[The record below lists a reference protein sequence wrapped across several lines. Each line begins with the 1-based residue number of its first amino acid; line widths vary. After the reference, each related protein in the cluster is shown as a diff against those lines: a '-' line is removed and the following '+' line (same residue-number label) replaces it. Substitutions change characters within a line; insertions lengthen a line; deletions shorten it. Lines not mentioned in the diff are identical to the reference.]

1 MADRYAEDIRR
12 IVKIDETAS
21 DIGSAKV
28 KTAIGGKR
36 GIGYMTA
43 DGQGTAGVSGNA
55 GGSSTPTTLQ
65 PDSTTSNAENSGNV
79 ENQNGPSNGDS
90 QGGSMVDANNPQ
102 SSVYSGGN
110 YDITNIIDMTGERPT
125 IPSSIGTGSG
135 KLFNS
140 SGGTVNNIEGV
151 IDCESGKGLDLRLDG
166 LVKPPEGWQPDGSPP
181 PGYVDDGIPEVTSA
195 SGEGLDVWGF
205 SAGTRWGIVP
215 SSGFPEWRY
224 FSVVGPAIKEAIA
237 TSVATGTLSEIK
249 FVAAGSGLPD
259 RYQIWWEGP
268 SFLATIFKEGCEIG
282 VDPGCPAER
291 PTDIPLPKWGPDDKM
306 QLIYIDNKWQYSE
319 SESSAD
325 IIPKYTDNQNSSLN
339 FCFGA
344 GGARTGVV
352 RPTADGGTIM
362 YETAGG
368 APTGVATILGP
379 DRKVAGY
386 TDAGGIQSYLPPS
399 E

>member
-28 KTAIGGKR
+28 KTQIGGKR

-43 DGQGTAGVSGNA
+43 DGQGTAGVSGDA

-90 QGGSMVDANNPQ
+90 PGGTQIDANNPQ

-125 IPSSIGTGSG
+125 PPSSIATGAG

-140 SGGTVNNIEGV
+140 SGGTVNGIDGV
-151 IDCESGKGLDLRLDG
+151 IDCESGTGLDLRLDG
-166 LVKPPEGWQPDGSPP
+166 LVKPPEDWSPDGSPP
-181 PGYVDDGIPEVTSA
+181 PGYIDDSSPTVTSE
-195 SGEGLDVWGF
+195 SGNGLGIWDFTVGTSWIADP
-205 SAGTRWGIVP
+205 AGAPAEQT
-215 SSGFPEWRY
+215 FPTAGQALQY
-224 FSVVGPAIKEAIA
+224 TFGS
-237 TSVATGTLSEIK
+237 TLATGTLSTIEYKEDGIGERYVITYIDPNFVEVVLK
-249 FVAAGSGLPD
+249 F
-259 RYQIWWEGP
+259 
-268 SFLATIFKEGCEIG
+268 EGCEVG
-282 VDPGCPAER
+282 VDEGCPATR
-291 PTDIPLPKWGPDDKM
+291 PDNIPVPNWPSDGKM
-306 QLIYIDNKWQYSE
+306 QLVFIDNKWQYSE
-319 SESSAD
+319 YENSTD
-325 IIPKYTDNQNSSLN
+325 VVPKYTDNQNSSLN
-339 FCFGA
+339 FCFGV
-344 GGARTGVV
+344 GGTRTGVV

-362 YETAGG
+362 YETSGG